1 MDIFSVIALVTV
13 VCVCVLEAKRT
24 YFSGAAEPD
33 PGPMLA
39 RALLCAIALPAIFI
53 NSGDVADPL
62 IVVTTILGMVLP
74 QIVGM
79 VSLWVYLTFKL

>member
-1 MDIFSVIALVTV
+1 MDIFSVIALITV

-24 YFSGAAEPD
+24 YLSGVGEPD

-39 RALLCAIALPAIFI
+39 RALLCAIAFPAIFI

-74 QIVGM
+74 QVVGM
-79 VSLWVYLTFKL
+79 LSLWVCMTFKL